1 MSNETENNRLEKN
14 GNELPSRGRI
24 SIEYRYYFSKNV
36 YVLSVATGPM
46 ETVQERERER
56 EIAFSVRRRRIERI
70 VTMYLYE
77 RNEKEEG
84 RTV

>member
-1 MSNETENNRLEKN
+1 MLSIEFFHLLRYYYLNYGLAMSNETENNRLEKN

-56 EIAFSVRRRRIERI
+56 ERDCV
-70 VTMYLYE
+70 
-77 RNEKEEG
+77 
-84 RTV
+84 

>member
-1 MSNETENNRLEKN
+1 MD
-14 GNELPSRGRI
+14 
-24 SIEYRYYFSKNV
+24 EYRSSIVIIFLKMCMYFRSPQAQWKRCKR
-36 YVLSVATGPM
+36 
-46 ETVQERERER
+46 ERERER